1 MLLFQVQIDHM
12 ARALA
17 RTFRSPV
24 VETIQGLPQ
33 HQQVFSCPCNKFF
46 VVCFW
51 SILFS
56 LWPSFLSAS
65 FLSSTLR
72 VWTVGLVE
80 SLCPWLQFCM
90 SHFKLI
96 CQSAASIWII
106 SCDTYLW
113 FEIMYYRWCCV
124 QLYVF
129 FAVLRRMQPLARSS
143 SLPSHMF
150 LCMLDFHH
158 VTVDYMLPAKSKC
171 LIIFANALCNVF
183 GSSGQQG
190 IFRFVQINHNA
201 FTGSHWVFSYL
212 WCASWSGAPSKVC

>member
-1 MLLFQVQIDHM
+1 LESFPVHNLFLGSSPNLRQICITCMLLFQVQIDHM

-33 HQQVFSCPCNKFF
+33 HQQVFSRPCNKFI

-56 LWPSFLSAS
+56 LWLSFLSAS

-72 VWTVGLVE
+72 VWTLGLVE

-90 SHFKLI
+90 SHFKLK
-96 CQSAASIWII
+96 CQNAASLWII

-113 FEIMYYRWCCV
+113 VEIMYYRWYCV

-158 VTVDYMLPAKSKC
+158 VRVVCHCWLYAASKE
-171 LIIFANALCNVF
+171 
-183 GSSGQQG
+183 
-190 IFRFVQINHNA
+190 
-201 FTGSHWVFSYL
+201 
-212 WCASWSGAPSKVC
+212 